1 MLFPFSL
8 VLHKLQLKVVPVGS
22 QFQCGFGTRNQ
33 RGILMVGTI
42 MDMETRPIPPIS
54 TVQVEILETPSI
66 RLENSRKNM
75 SKELGSLE
83 LL

>member
-1 MLFPFSL
+1 
-8 VLHKLQLKVVPVGS
+8 
-22 QFQCGFGTRNQ
+22 
-33 RGILMVGTI
+33 MVGTI